1 MERRDLLKLGALASV
16 GSTGCASL
24 LANPSAVGDPEMDG
38 FLSALDGAMSAIGSR
53 SFFDEFLDKPGL
65 EPRVRHGEALA
76 KKTLRSLLLVGTV
89 QELPHEQ
96 QSHEGVQQRLRDS
109 MGEFDDAMFGMTS
122 MLEGLSPTER
132 AGVSKALRDDPQLG
146 MKVMG
151 QLDED
156 AASFGVSLKQRGKL
170 RAISAQACAR
180 LRQSPDLAIAEYTAK
195 VHKVA
200 ARHGARAEL
209 ERRTTAAIG
218 TSLLWQGEI
227 DSSAFRPV
235 TGGALATE
243 GTPDAGLVEPS
254 PEPAPVQQPTPPQ
267 RAKTPTGGASCI
279 ESEECGKGF
288 TCEDYQDLGDGKWGP
303 GVCKAEPPKHKKK
316 KTSPGILTA
325 GGIILGLGATG
336 FLVVGAAT
344 GWIYGATV
352 GAILGAIGLVVLIIG
367 LIVAA
372 TGH

>member
-132 AGVSKALRDDPQLG
+132 AEVSKALQDDPQLG
-146 MKVMG
+146 MRVMG
-151 QLDED
+151 AIDEE
-156 AASFGVSLKQRGKL
+156 AAGFGVSMKQRTRL
-170 RAISAQACAR
+170 RALSSHTCAR
-180 LRQSPDLAIAEYTAK
+180 LRRSPELTLTEYTGK
-195 VHKVA
+195 MHKVA
-200 ARHGARAEL
+200 SRHGARAAA
-209 ERRTTAAIG
+209 ERNAAAIVG
-218 TSLLWQGEI
+218 SSLIWQGQPGE
-227 DSSAFRPV
+227 
-235 TGGALATE
+235 GGSTTPASGGLSPPPPPPPQTE
-243 GTPDAGLVEPS
+243 PLPEARGNDVAPGTP
-254 PEPAPVQQPTPPQ
+254 PAPPARKGP
-267 RAKTPTGGASCI
+267 RASH
-279 ESEECGKGF
+279 
-288 TCEDYQDLGDGKWGP
+288 
-303 GVCKAEPPKHKKK
+303 VV
-316 KTSPGILTA
+316 LTA
-325 GGIILGLGATG
+325 GGIALGLGATLVGIG
-336 FLVVGAAT
+336 FAASSATSGVSLALGLTFGAL
-344 GWIYGATV
+344 
-352 GAILGAIGLVVLIIG
+352 LGIAGIVTLIVGLVL
-367 LIVAA
+367 LAA
-372 TGH
+372 GK